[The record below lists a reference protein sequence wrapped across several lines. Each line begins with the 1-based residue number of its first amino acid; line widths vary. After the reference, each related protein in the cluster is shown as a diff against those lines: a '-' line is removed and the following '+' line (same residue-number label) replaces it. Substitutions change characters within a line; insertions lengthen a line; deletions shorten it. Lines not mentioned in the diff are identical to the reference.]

1 LNAGKHVGCEKPLAV
16 NAVEAQEIV
25 DLARWLGPTGTKD
38 GWVDED
44 SNQEDLCVC
53 ILIYI
58 YCIYI
63 YMRIYIYTIIY
74 MNHCES
80 NISGGG
86 APNYQDAVV
95 YGDFLRA
102 LGDRT

>member
-1 LNAGKHVGCEKPLAV
+1 M
-16 NAVEAQEIV
+16 
-25 DLARWLGPTGTKD
+25 
-38 GWVDED
+38 
-44 SNQEDLCVC
+44 CVY
-53 ILIYI
+53 IDIYI
-58 YCIYI
+58 LYI

>member
-1 LNAGKHVGCEKPLAV
+1 M
-16 NAVEAQEIV
+16 
-25 DLARWLGPTGTKD
+25 
-38 GWVDED
+38 
-44 SNQEDLCVC
+44 C

-58 YCIYI
+58 YILCIYI
-63 YMRIYIYTIIY
+63 YAYIYIYTIIY

>member
-1 LNAGKHVGCEKPLAV
+1 LNAGKHVVCEKPLAV

-63 YMRIYIYTIIY
+63 CVYIYNY
-74 MNHCES
+74 LYES
-80 NISGGG
+80 LRIQHIWRWGPKLSGCGG
-86 APNYQDAVV
+86 LWWFFK
-95 YGDFLRA
+95 GF
-102 LGDRT
+102 GG